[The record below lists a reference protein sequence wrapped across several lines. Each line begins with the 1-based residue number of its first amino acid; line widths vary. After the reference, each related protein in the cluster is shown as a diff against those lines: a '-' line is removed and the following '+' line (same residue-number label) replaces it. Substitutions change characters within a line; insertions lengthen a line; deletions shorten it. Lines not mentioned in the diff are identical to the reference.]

1 MATEAV
7 EGVTNWDT
15 GAGINYR
22 LEVLQDITLE
32 RGDANYSTLPFLIV
46 GFHPRWPKKRSLV
59 QFHSLPSTCGK
70 LISAKMYLYY
80 VYSHKASFMTVT
92 EVPHI
97 SRTLQVHMVKKEWNA
112 AQATSTYRMRGSTW
126 STPYLGLDNIDAQS
140 EPISTVTIATSRP
153 RGWVEFDIAYIV
165 KQWQAGKPNY
175 GLLLWATNED
185 TPGRGV
191 RFASKAASDPE
202 THAFVHVLCE
212 YEPPSP
218 RRVTVQPQYTGE
230 RVR

>member
-1 MATEAV
+1 MAIGPV

-32 RGDANYSTLPFLIV
+32 RGDANYSTLPYLIV

-70 LISAKMYLYY
+70 LVSAKMYLYF

-97 SRTLQVHMVKKEWNA
+97 PRTVQVHMVEKEWNA

-153 RGWVEFDIAYIV
+153 RGWVEFDIAYAV

-185 TPGRGV
+185 APGRGV
-191 RFASKAASDPE
+191 RFASKAASDPK

-218 RRVTVQPQYTGE
+218 RSVTVQPQYTGE